1 MTAMINDSS
10 PEARGQVTSQ
20 LHSAGDDVMSGRDA
34 ERRVVRDLLR
44 RAQQGLGG
52 VVLVEGEPGI
62 GKSLLLRE
70 ATDEAAT
77 KGFSLATGA
86 ADQLGRAIPFF
97 ALRAALG
104 VPFALLTDDGS
115 HRDPPDTPAWWISQ
129 ARAHL
134 EQRAEVN
141 PVLMCLDDLQW
152 ASPATLTALWTLPQE
167 LKRYPVAW
175 LLARST
181 TPPHDVEYLFTLLE
195 KGGATRITL
204 GSLGDDTTAALLAD
218 TFGAP
223 PDQALMTL
231 ARGAAGN
238 PRCSPS

>member
-1 MTAMINDSS
+1 M
-10 PEARGQVTSQ
+10 
-20 LHSAGDDVMSGRDA
+20 
-34 ERRVVRDLLR
+34 
-44 RAQQGLGG
+44 
-52 VVLVEGEPGI
+52 VLVEGEPGI

-77 KGFSLATGA
+77 EGFSLATGA

-115 HRDPPDTPAWWISQ
+115 HRDPPDTLAWWISK

-152 ASPATLTALWTLPQE
+152 ASSATLAALRTLPQE
-167 LKRYPVAW
+167 LKGHPVAW

-181 TPPHDVEYLFTLLE
+181 TPQHDVEYLFTLLE
-195 KGGATRITL
+195 KDGAARITL
-204 GSLGDDTTAALLAD
+204 GSLGDDATAALLAD

-223 PDQALMTL
+223 PT
-231 ARGAAGN
+231 R
-238 PRCSPS
+238 P